1 MKSANGIGET
11 TGNSP
16 VPDKLRELERRIS
29 VALTEAVSA
38 HDLANLLQHVDDA
51 IPTANELAK
60 LETEKSLDPLQSP
73 DPHAARQQAEDATF
87 MASRLRAL
95 RPRVLQRRQQIAA
108 QEEIEAYQAKMAQFA
123 PERDA
128 LEQEL
133 ADTYQEAAGKLVDL
147 FARLRAFQQR
157 AREALGNPP
166 ANVAVLQPIKAQVLD
181 KVQLFG
187 LDGNTQLWP
196 PPNNF
201 AAEYVQSMFLPPCPG
216 AAWSDPA
223 FQERRRIEIESEQRR
238 IAVHHEQTSR
248 EQEEQRNRE
257 ERERFTAAQRR

>member
-1 MKSANGIGET
+1 VIEARPTKSANGSGGI
-11 TGNSP
+11 TG
-16 VPDKLRELERRIS
+16 DLRELERRVS
-29 VALTEAVSA
+29 VALIEAVPA
-38 HDLANLLQHVDDA
+38 HDLANLLQQVDYA
-51 IPTANELAK
+51 IPAANELAK

-87 MASRLRAL
+87 MASRLRTL
-95 RPRVLQRRQQIAA
+95 RPRLLQRCQQIAA

-123 PERDA
+123 TERDA

-147 FARLRAFQQR
+147 FARIRTFQQR

-187 LDGNTQLWP
+187 LDNTQLWP
-196 PPNNF
+196 PPSNF
-201 AAEYVQSMFLPPCPG
+201 AAEYVQSMFVPPCPG
-216 AAWSDPA
+216 AGWSDPA
-223 FQERRRIEIESEQRR
+223 FQERRRTEIESEQHRL
-238 IAVHHEQTSR
+238 AVHHEQASR
-248 EQEEQRNRE
+248 VQEEQRNRE